1 MDLMNDNRSVSID
14 RPALAQL
21 CLHDIEV
28 ATRTSVP
35 VLISA
40 PAESALPMALEIAMG
55 YGADGADGIMVV
67 DAADADHR
75 HLRSTFELVS
85 EAGLSPLRTIVVQR
99 VEALDQAQQSAL
111 MTLVADTA
119 GLDARACRII
129 ATTSVPLFER
139 VTQGSFDSDLFYRL
153 NRIHIKVADDPVRD
167 R

>member
-1 MDLMNDNRSVSID
+1 MDLMNDNRSASID
-14 RPALAQL
+14 RPGLAQL
-21 CLHDIEV
+21 CSHDIAV

-55 YGADGADGIMVV
+55 YGGDGADGVVVV

-75 HLRSTFELVS
+75 HLRSTFELFS
-85 EAGLSPLRTIVVQR
+85 EAGLSPLRTIVVQG

-111 MTLVADTA
+111 MALVADPA

-153 NRIHIKVADDPVRD
+153 NRIHIKVAADPAREY
-167 R
+167 